1 MEIIDNFIPEDQFYI
16 IHKTMY
22 EDDFEW
28 FFTDK
33 ILTPPYENL
42 PGRYQFCHNILS
54 DREGISSY
62 HYPILN
68 PILSKLG
75 TYKLFRIK
83 ANLTLATHEHEP
95 SGYHVDGF
103 DKNHGYPDNTLTA
116 IYYINTCNGYTEFK
130 TGEKVK
136 SVSNRMLI
144 FNSELEHQGVT
155 STDETRRVLI
165 NFNFIKHLDMQLSLP
180 IC

>member
-1 MEIIDNFIPEDQFYI
+1 MEIIDNFIPEDEFNI
-16 IHKTMY
+16 INKTMY
-22 EDDFEW
+22 EELEFEW
-28 FFTDK
+28 FFTK
-33 ILTPPYENL
+33 GQSYEGQPNK
-42 PGRYQFCHNILS
+42 YMFNHAIVS
-54 DREGISSY
+54 EVKGINSY
-62 HYPILN
+62 HYPMFK

-75 TYKLFRIK
+75 AYEIFRIK
-83 ANLTLATHEHEP
+83 ANLTLGTKEHEP
-95 SGYHVDGF
+95 SGYHIDGF
-103 DKNHGYPDNTLTA
+103 DKNHGYPENSLTA
-116 IYYINTCNGYTEFK
+116 VYYINTCNGYTEFK

-165 NFNFIKHLDMQLSLP
+165 NFNYIKN

>member
-1 MEIIDNFIPEDQFYI
+1 MEIIDNFLPEDEFNI
-16 IHKTMY
+16 IYKTIY

-28 FFTDK
+28 YFTDK
-33 ILTPPYENL
+33 ILTTPYKNL
-42 PGRYQFCHNILS
+42 PGRYQFCHNFLS

-144 FNSELEHQGVT
+144 FKSELEHQGVS
-155 STDETRRVLI
+155 STDEIRRVVI
-165 NFNFIKHLDMQLSLP
+165 NLNFIKHLDLQLSLP

>member
-1 MEIIDNFIPEDQFYI
+1 MKIIDNFLPEDEFNI
-16 IHKTMY
+16 IYKTIY

-28 FFTDK
+28 YFTDK
-33 ILTPPYENL
+33 ILTTPYKNL
-42 PGRYQFCHNILS
+42 PGRYQFCHNFLS

-116 IYYINTCNGYTEFK
+116 IYYINTCNGYTEFEDG
-130 TGEKVK
+130 TIVN
-136 SVSNRMLI
+136 SVANRFVSFPGNTL
-144 FNSELEHQGVT
+144 HRGV
-155 STDETRRVLI
+155 SQTDTKARIVI
-165 NFNFIKHLDMQLSLP
+165 NFNYWTNE
-180 IC
+180 